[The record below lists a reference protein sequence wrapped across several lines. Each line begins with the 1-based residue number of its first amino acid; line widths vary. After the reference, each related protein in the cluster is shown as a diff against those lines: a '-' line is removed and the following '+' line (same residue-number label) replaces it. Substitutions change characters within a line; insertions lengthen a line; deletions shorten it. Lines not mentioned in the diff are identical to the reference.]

1 MTGKDYAM
9 LQAANL
15 RVSYED
21 RDLEGMVLQ
30 LALVSSMDEAKDLI
44 IALTIAS
51 NTPVNDLRKMLSRRF

>member
-1 MTGKDYAM
+1 M

-30 LALVSSMDEAKDLI
+30 LACVSSMDEAKDLI
-44 IALTIAS
+44 IALTIAA
-51 NTPVNDLRKMLSRRF
+51 NTPVNDLRKIISRSF